1 MPLPIEQYAL
11 IGDCQTAALVG
22 SDGSIDWLC
31 FPNFDS
37 GACFAALLGSPQNGR
52 WLLSPA
58 EPPLSV
64 KRRYRGDSLILE
76 TDYETSTGA
85 VTVIDCM
92 PPRSAEPDLVRMVVG
107 RRGTVRMQMEL
118 IARFDYGSIVP
129 WVRKVD
135 HSLLAVAGPDCL
147 VLQSPV
153 PLHGRDLTT
162 VADFMVGAGQ
172 EVPLVLMWYPSHQP
186 APGPVNAREAVDFT
200 DSWWQTW
207 SKSCAYQGRWC
218 EAVRRSLITL
228 KALTFAPTGGIV
240 AAPTTSLPEQL
251 GSVRNWD
258 YRFCWLRDAT
268 FTLYCLLVAGY
279 TDEATAWRDWLLR
292 AVAGDPNR
300 LQIMYGI
307 FGQRRLTEFELPWL
321 AGYEQSQPVRVGNA
335 ASEQFQLDVY
345 GEVLDMLHVCRKQGI
360 SESETD
366 WRFQR
371 ALLHFLESAWRQPDE
386 GIWEVRGPRRHFTHS
401 KVMAWVA
408 FDRAVKAV
416 EQSDRSGPAA
426 AWRQIRDEIHAEIC
440 AQGFNQQLGAF
451 VQYYGSDE
459 FDASLLMIPL
469 VGFLPANDS
478 RMQGTLAA
486 IEKNLMR
493 EGLVDRYATRQ
504 HVDGL
509 PPGEGSFLPCSFWY
523 ADNLALAGRYDE
535 AVEMFERLLSLRTDL
550 GLLAEEYDPVGKR
563 LLGNFPQAFSHVG
576 LVNTARNLTTTSG
589 PAQDRQRS

>member
-1 MPLPIEQYAL
+1 
-11 IGDCQTAALVG
+11 
-22 SDGSIDWLC
+22 
-31 FPNFDS
+31 
-37 GACFAALLGSPQNGR
+37 
-52 WLLSPA
+52 
-58 EPPLSV
+58 
-64 KRRYRGDSLILE
+64 
-76 TDYETSTGA
+76 
-85 VTVIDCM
+85 
-92 PPRSAEPDLVRMVVG
+92 
-107 RRGTVRMQMEL
+107 
-118 IARFDYGSIVP
+118 
-129 WVRKVD
+129 
-135 HSLLAVAGPDCL
+135 
-147 VLQSPV
+147 
-153 PLHGRDLTT
+153 
-162 VADFMVGAGQ
+162 
-172 EVPLVLMWYPSHQP
+172 
-186 APGPVNAREAVDFT
+186 
-200 DSWWQTW
+200 
-207 SKSCAYQGRWC
+207 
-218 EAVRRSLITL
+218 
-228 KALTFAPTGGIV
+228 
-240 AAPTTSLPEQL
+240 LPEQL